1 MRVIT
6 INLNGIR
13 SALRKGFFE
22 WMLSQQADF
31 ICIQELKAQEKDM
44 TEDMLNVGGYNG
56 YFSYAEKPG
65 YSGVGIY
72 AKKNPKKII
81 SKLNFATIDDEGRYI
96 ELIYDDIS
104 IISSYFPSGSSGDI
118 RQEVKFDFLKFM
130 TEFLIKKTQKKEKV
144 ILCGDLNIAHKEID
158 LKNHKGNKKNSGFLP
173 EERAWITYLIEDL
186 SWQDAYRKI
195 YPNEEALAYTW
206 WSNRGQAWSNNVGWR
221 IDYQMVAP
229 SFTNKIIDASVYKN
243 ERFSDHSPL
252 IVDYDFDL

>member
-6 INLNGIR
+6 VNLNGIR

-22 WMLSQQADF
+22 WMRLQDADF

-44 TEDMLNVGGYNG
+44 TEEMLNINGYAG

-72 AKKNPKKII
+72 TKIKPKKII
-81 SKLNFATIDDEGRYI
+81 SKLNFDTVDDEGRYI
-96 ELIYDDIS
+96 ELIYDDVS

-118 RQEVKFDFLKFM
+118 RQEIKFDFLKFM
-130 TEFLIKKTQKKEKV
+130 TEFLNLKTQKKEKI

-173 EERAWITYLIEDL
+173 EERAWITYLIEEIGWKDT
-186 SWQDAYRKI
+186 YRNV
-195 YPNEEALAYTW
+195 YPNEEELAYTW

-221 IDYQMVAP
+221 IDYQMTSP
-229 SFTNKIIDASVYKN
+229 SFNYKIKDVVVYKE

-252 IVDYDFDL
+252 IVDYDFNL

>member
-44 TEDMLNVGGYNG
+44 TDEMLNVGGYNG

-65 YSGVGIY
+65 YSGVGVY
-72 AKKNPKKII
+72 TKKNPKKII
-81 SKLNFATIDDEGRYI
+81 SKLNFATVDDEGRYI

-118 RQEVKFDFLKFM
+118 RQEVKFDFLEFM
-130 TEFLIKKTQKKEKV
+130 TEFLIKKTQKK
-144 ILCGDLNIAHKEID
+144 
-158 LKNHKGNKKNSGFLP
+158 KKLFCVV
-173 EERAWITYLIEDL
+173 T
-186 SWQDAYRKI
+186 
-195 YPNEEALAYTW
+195 
-206 WSNRGQAWSNNVGWR
+206 
-221 IDYQMVAP
+221 
-229 SFTNKIIDASVYKN
+229 
-243 ERFSDHSPL
+243 
-252 IVDYDFDL
+252 